1 METLYR
7 LRATAPAFTAATL
20 NAGGSPLVEPV
31 KALADAAAMTA
42 MCLMDALC
50 DFEHSAGFRRGF
62 REAGGCHEDNPAADL
77 GDLLCELR
85 SEEGSYSL
93 RQRVLDMV
101 ATVDAAW
108 DRVNADDACDGQVCF
123 DFEFCPE
130 AIRLHFQMGLTGADL
145 EDALV
150 NWGRDAIDAADA
162 RWAAQKAKQDRAE
175 AIAKAQAG
183 LAQAEAALAAL
194 LAAEAAA

>member
-7 LRATAPAFTAATL
+7 YLPKAHPDAIPAL
-20 NAGGSPLVEPV
+20 EPV
-31 KALADAAAMTA
+31 KGFTDSAAMVA

-50 DFEHSAGFRRGF
+50 DFEHSSGHRKGF
-62 REAGGCHEDNPAADL
+62 REAGGCPENDPAADL
-77 GDLLCELR
+77 GDLLGELR
-85 SEEGSYSL
+85 SEQGSFDI

-108 DRVNADDACDGQVCF
+108 DRANADDACDGHICF

-130 AIRLHFQMGLTGADL
+130 AIRLHFQLGLTGEDL

-150 NWGRDAIDAADA
+150 NWGRDAIDAQEA
-162 RWAAQKAKQDRAE
+162 RWAAQKAKEDRAG

-194 LAAEAAA
+194 LAAEVAA